1 MAKALSH
8 NHLMYPVK
16 SFMLLALSLLFISA
30 CAERKESSTPLLE
43 ARSLPKEKVDLWS
56 QVSVPLLSSSP
67 AQASLLADQK
77 VIRRFSLEEGDSAIG
92 FQQPT
97 EPKDYRLQIE
107 NEDGLKTSSS
117 WRVRY
122 PTLEEGSRGKAV
134 ELLHNHLRRLG
145 YGNAPQGNI
154 WNEYTSLAVLA
165 FRKTNGLGFE
175 EKASPEVLRMLLRG
189 QGEFPLLERKPGRY
203 VEVDLTRQVMV
214 LAEDGQPQMTYHI
227 SSGAPSTPSDLGRYT
242 FYSKLPGTN
251 ALGMFY
257 SVFYNRGEATHGYPS
272 VPSYPASHGCIRN
285 PLASSV
291 QIYNWIPL
299 GAPIWV
305 YY

>member
-8 NHLMYPVK
+8 NYSMVK
-16 SFMLLALSLLFISA
+16 PLIFLALSALLVSA
-30 CAERKESSTPLLE
+30 CAERKESSAPVLE
-43 ARSLPKEKVDLWS
+43 ARGLPKEKVDLWS
-56 QVSVPLLSSSP
+56 QVSIPLLSSSP
-67 AQASLLADQK
+67 ARARLLADQK

-92 FQQPT
+92 FQQPV

-134 ELLHNHLRRLG
+134 EILHNHLRQLG
-145 YGNAPQGNI
+145 YKNAPQGNI

-285 PLASSV
+285 PLVSSV

-305 YY
+305 YYS